1 MKKFTL
7 LAAASL
13 VAVAA
18 QAQFN
23 VAPGTAPV
31 LENGAKTVDYIILSD
46 ESIAAFEK
54 AGAKVNYVGPAA
66 ELGRNLWV
74 WEETFIGGDSSYP
87 RVDFEEGDYISLV
100 VSNKNWSGAGFAVD
114 YNTDADPNFVGL
126 DFTHFDMENTHFHC
140 AYMTPTS
147 NAPASVALII
157 MDNSN
162 LGSPAKVAL
171 GDSFNDNGA
180 IFPSVGAKL
189 SDDWQGVDLTLADL
203 KKMYPTFNPIFD
215 AHWNGNLMSFLA
227 GGVQGQSIALDAIY
241 FYTTTDS
248 GSVLAIA
255 DDAAD
260 FVVTGKT
267 INVNGGAGI
276 ELYNLA
282 GALVKK
288 TNGTVLGMTDLN
300 AGVYVA
306 RTGNKVQKVVVR

>member
-23 VAPGTAPV
+23 VEPGSAPV
-31 LENGAKTVDYIILSD
+31 VANGPKTVDYLILSE
-46 ESIAAFEK
+46 ESISAFEK
-54 AGAKVNYVGPAA
+54 AGAKVNYIGPAA

-74 WEETFIGGDSSYP
+74 WNETYVGGDSSYP

-100 VSNKNWSGAGFAVD
+100 VSTVGWSGAGFNIA
-114 YNTDADPNFVGL
+114 YTAGDPAAPGA
-126 DFTHFDMENTHFHC
+126 DFTHFDMDATHFHC
-140 AYMTPTS
+140 AYMTPTA
-147 NAPASVALII
+147 NAPESVALIL
-157 MDNSN
+157 MDNDK

-171 GDSFNDNGA
+171 GISYNDNGA
-180 IFPSVGAKL
+180 IYPAVGAAMN
-189 SDDWQGVDLTLADL
+189 DDWQGIDLTLADL
-203 KKMYPTFNPIFD
+203 KKVYPTFNPVFD
-215 AHWNGNLMSFLA
+215 AHWNGNIMSFLA
-227 GGVQGQSIALDAIY
+227 GGVPGKSIAFDAIY
-241 FYTTTDS
+241 FYTTKDS

-255 DDAAD
+255 DDAAE

-288 TNGTVLGMTDLN
+288 TNGCVLGMTDLN

-306 RTGNKVQKVVVR
+306 RSGNKVQKVVVR